1 MVYTSLGLEIPA
13 QRHYEPQRQHASDG
27 NTTIGHP
34 NVQKN
39 RIFQLD
45 DIQNKDFD
53 LPISTLVGPSKATEN
68 IQGVPTSSENTRI
81 CWCATLQIE
90 KYTEKKK
97 KLGRQDRDKRLEM
110 YLDRG
115 VNEIKGILD
124 ALFA

>member
-68 IQGVPTSSENTRI
+68 IQGVPTSSETPEFVGVPHCKLRNIQRR
-81 CWCATLQIE
+81 
-90 KYTEKKK
+90 KKK
-97 KLGRQDRDKRLEM
+97 TGQTRQR
-110 YLDRG
+110 
-115 VNEIKGILD
+115 
-124 ALFA
+124 